1 MHSVTMTIF
10 PVLALKFMHG
20 VILLTWFRKP
30 LTRVA
35 ILSGEEHVPQVP
47 QWHDASAF
55 NAL

>member
-1 MHSVTMTIF
+1 MHRVSKIIF
-10 PVLALKFMHG
+10 PVFAFKVMHG